1 MDVFFSKQFVINN
14 IINVVG
20 FWHLSTLHLKQSKFL
35 INLIISFF
43 GQKNRLFLS
52 IYVIYGAN
60 YVQKVYI
67 LLKAVGL
74 FANQFK
80 ALV

>member
-1 MDVFFSKQFVINN
+1 
-14 IINVVG
+14 
-20 FWHLSTLHLKQSKFL
+20 
-35 INLIISFF
+35 LIISFF

-74 FANQFK
+74 FANQLK